1 MTGRMAAVVMCIAFT
16 LGVLL
21 GGYATVC
28 HYKYGLMS
36 DSLGTVRV
44 PEVSRRDIDREL
56 IRMDIL
62 HVGTRIGL
70 SVVQQEEYVRAV
82 DVASE
87 RYGIPHLLLHAVCFI
102 ESGYN
107 PLAAHP
113 EIRVRGR
120 TTQAVGLMGIVWEYH
135 AGRLQA
141 EGIASTR
148 MELTKPA
155 VNLMAA
161 ACILQG
167 MMHDI
172 VQDYAVSG
180 RTLTD
185 TSVFREIVRRYYGA
199 YNDGYQQRML
209 TKIRDTAG
217 RQWMRR
223 VAQDLIYTFRQ
234 DSIITVVPSD
244 TLREVQH
251 ATFPWDTLKGYSF
264 LDVRSDRSTGRIT
277 LPVVAGKSTP

>member
-1 MTGRMAAVVMCIAFT
+1 MTGRWASVFICVAFQ

-21 GGYATVC
+21 GVYATVRYYE
-28 HYKYGLMS
+28 HTS
-36 DSLGTVRV
+36 VADSLKTVRV
-44 PEVSRRDIDREL
+44 VEVSRRSLDREL
-56 IRMDIL
+56 IRLDIAT
-62 HVGTRIGL
+62 VGARIGL
-70 SVVQQEEYVRAV
+70 SSGQQEEYVQAV
-82 DVASE
+82 DSAAV

-113 EIRVRGR
+113 EIRVRGK

-135 AGRLQA
+135 AEKLQA

-155 VNLMAA
+155 VNLMAS
-161 ACILQG
+161 ACILRG
-167 MMHDI
+167 MMRDI
-172 VQDYAVSG
+172 IQDYAVSG
-180 RTLTD
+180 RTLAD

-199 YNDGYQQRML
+199 YNDAYQQRML
-209 TKIRDTAG
+209 ARIKDTAG

-223 VAQDLIYTFRQ
+223 VAQDLLFTFRQ
-234 DSIITVVPSD
+234 DTITTVVPLD

-251 ATFPWDTLKGYSF
+251 ASFPRDTLKGHSR
-264 LDVRSDRSTGRIT
+264 LDVRGDHRTRRIA
-277 LPVVAGKSTP
+277 LSVVAGKSTS